1 MSTLKVHVPPV
12 PGRYQPAT
20 RRPRQCHDLRMRLRP
35 LVLATLLLALSAVPA
50 EAASRLT
57 VRGAGFGHGVGMSQ
71 YGALGFA
78 QHGATYRDIVAHYFT
93 GTQISKLDAPS
104 QVRVLLQS
112 GGSVKVRGVA
122 SVVGSRALTP
132 SATYTA
138 VSGGPRRRGAALG
151 EGERHRPLPGA
162 AAARR
167 RRGRVHAAGP
177 RPERRPRRRL
187 PGRARGEPCAVRAH
201 GRQRAGPRELHPGRR
216 ARGDPRA
223 RGRPRRSRRRR
234 WRRGPTRSRRASP

>member
-20 RRPRQCHDLRMRLRP
+20 RRPRSCHDLRMRLRP

-93 GTQISKLDAPS
+93 GTQVSKLDAPS
-104 QVRVLLQS
+104 EVRVLLAERRLDQ
-112 GGSVKVRGVA
+112 GARRRERRRIAGADAVRDVHRGVR
-122 SVVGSRALTP
+122 RA
-132 SATYTA
+132 
-138 VSGGPRRRGAALG
+138 GRRGAALG
-151 EGERHRPLPGA
+151 EREPSSGA
-162 AAARR
+162 TRRRCASRAPAGRSRCWAARR
-167 RRGRVHAAGP
+167 TACATAAT
-177 RPERRPRRRL
+177 
-187 PGRARGEPCAVRAH
+187 AAC
-201 GRQRAGPRELHPGRR
+201 
-216 ARGDPRA
+216 
-223 RGRPRRSRRRR
+223 SR
-234 WRRGPTRSRRASP
+234 